1 MPKRE
6 DLRKIL
12 IIGSGPIQIGQ
23 ACEFDYSGTQAVRA
37 LKAEGY
43 EIILVN
49 SNPATIM
56 TDPELA
62 DRTYIEPLTAET
74 LEKIIAIEKP
84 DALLPTLGGQV
95 ALNLAIELHEHG
107 VLETYRVEVLGASIP
122 SIELAEDREKFKNL
136 MVELDLPILKSKVI
150 NNLSDGVK
158 AADEIGFP
166 LVLRPSFTLGG
177 AGGGIVYN
185 KSELSDRLTEALRAS
200 PTSEVLLEES
210 VIGWKEIELEVMRDR
225 KDQMVVVCG
234 IENLDPMGIHT
245 GDSITLAPIQ
255 TLTDKEYQR
264 LRESAKKIVRGVGV
278 ETGGCNIQYALD
290 PHSDRW
296 IIVEMNPRV
305 SRSSALASKAT
316 GFPIAKLA
324 ALLAVG
330 YSLDEIKND
339 ITKETPASFEPV
351 IDYIVVKVPRFAFE
365 KFSAT
370 EPLLGTQ
377 MKSVGE
383 VMSLGRSFKEA
394 FQKAF
399 ASLELGNK
407 GLLLPKSWKPE
418 EVKLE
423 TIRRQRFDRWW
434 LMAELL
440 RAETATIEEIHEATQ
455 IDRWFL
461 KQLEEIIDYEKE
473 LARMKFAKV
482 GAKEFRKAKNFGFT
496 DEVLAVLWKTPLEKI
511 TAKREK
517 CEVEASLNQVDT
529 CAGEFEAKTPY
540 YYFAYENYPSAL
552 PDKIPVK
559 NKKEAVI
566 ILGSGPN
573 RIGQGVEFDYCCVKS
588 AQAIRDLGFE
598 AVMVNCNPETVSTD
612 YDISNRLYFEP
623 LQKEFLERIFKEEN
637 KFGKIRGVLC
647 QTGGGTALRLSQ
659 QLDSKSIL
667 GTPSAQIDR
676 AEDRAKF
683 DKVLTKLK
691 LKRPESK
698 TVNRV
703 EDLKKVCANLGYPV
717 LIRPS
722 YVLGGRSMHIVR
734 SEENLNRILQTFST
748 ASDIEFP
755 LLVDRFLD
763 EAIEVDVDCIG
774 DSKAVV
780 VLAVMEHI
788 EEAGIHS
795 GDSSCSLPSLSLS
808 NAMIDKIRKTSIQLG
823 RELQLSGFLNI
834 QFAISK
840 KNELYVLEV
849 NPRASR
855 TLPFVCKAT
864 GTDWVR
870 AGIHAMLGKT
880 FKEQELVPPPLY
892 PADFQHYSV
901 KAVVFPFLKFPG
913 VDVLL
918 GPEMKSTGEVMGVGE
933 DFSEAFMK
941 ALIASSHR
949 LPKSGSVFVSVRDSD
964 KEKLIEIC
972 QKLKALGFRLIATHG
987 TAAYLRKLGIVVA
1000 GINKVKEGQ
1009 PHIVDAI
1016 INGQIDMVINTTDS
1030 ESAISD
1036 SYSIRRSALQTGVP
1050 YFTTLTAA
1058 KAAVHSLPRYIR
1070 GELEVRALQSLP
1082 FKGKTSTLGTNYGT
1096 RTRTN
1101 DPRGLRKTSKGT
1113 RTNQN
1118 GRAAS

>member
-6 DLRKIL
+6 DLHKIL

-37 LKAEGY
+37 LKAQGY
-43 EIILVN
+43 EIVLVN

-56 TDPELA
+56 TDPDLA

-74 LEKIIAIEKP
+74 LEKVIAIERP

-95 ALNLAIELHEHG
+95 ALNLAVELHEQG
-107 VLETYRVEVLGASIP
+107 VLETYGVEVLGATIAA
-122 SIELAEDREKFKNL
+122 IRLAEDREKFKNL
-136 MVELDLPILKSKVI
+136 MESLHLPILKSKVI
-150 NNLSDGVK
+150 RNLSDGMRV
-158 AADEIGFP
+158 ADEIGFP

-185 KSELSDRLTEALRAS
+185 RSELSERLTEALRAS

-264 LRESAKKIVRGVGV
+264 LREAAKKIVRGVGV

-290 PHSDRW
+290 PQSERW

-330 YSLDEIKND
+330 YSLDEIQND

-351 IDYIVVKVPRFAFE
+351 IDYIVVKIPRFAFE

-383 VMSLGRSFKEA
+383 VMSLGRNFKEA

-399 ASLELGNK
+399 SSLELGTK
-407 GLLLPKSWKPE
+407 GLLLPKSWKSE
-418 EVKLE
+418 DIKLE
-423 TIRRQRFDRWW
+423 TIRRPRFDRWW

-440 RAETATIEEIHEATQ
+440 RSRKATIEEIHEATC

-461 KQLEEIIDYEKE
+461 MQLQEIIDYERE
-473 LARMKFAKV
+473 LSKLSFAKV
-482 GAKEFRKAKNFGFT
+482 TAAHLLKAKNFGFA
-496 DEVLAVLWKTPLEKI
+496 DEVLAILWRTSVDQIQK
-511 TAKREK
+511 KRSKFEI
-517 CEVEASLNQVDT
+517 EATLNQVDT

-540 YYFAYENYPSAL
+540 YYFAYENSAVIETEKKIEKRPSL
-552 PDKIPVK
+552 VKISDS
-559 NKKEAVI
+559 VI

-573 RIGQGVEFDYCCVKS
+573 RIGQGVEFDYCCVKAS
-588 AQAIRDLGFE
+588 EAIRELGLQ

-612 YDISNRLYFEP
+612 YDISSRLYFEP
-623 LQKEFLERIFKEEN
+623 LQKEFLDRIFKEEQ

-647 QTGGGTALRLSQ
+647 QTGGQTALRLSQ
-659 QLDSKSIL
+659 QLDPKTIL
-667 GTPSAQIDR
+667 GTPSEQIDR

-691 LKRPESK
+691 LRRPESK
-698 TVNRV
+698 MVHRI
-703 EDLKKVCANLGYPV
+703 EDLKKVANALGYPV

-734 SEENLNRILQTFST
+734 SAENLDRIFHTFAQ
-748 ASDIEFP
+748 ASDIEYP

-763 EAIEVDVDCIG
+763 EAIEIDVDCIG
-774 DSKAVV
+774 DGKEIL

-808 NAMIDKIRKTSIQLG
+808 DAMIEKIRKTSIMLG
-823 RELQLSGFLNI
+823 CELKLSGFLNI
-834 QFAISK
+834 QFAIYK
-840 KNELYVLEV
+840 GELFVLEV

-864 GTDWVR
+864 GFDWVR

-880 FKEQELVPPPLY
+880 FAEQKLEAPPIHPK
-892 PADFQHYSV
+892 DFKHYSV
-901 KAVVFPFLKFPG
+901 KEVVFPFLKFPG

-933 DFSEAFMK
+933 DFSEAFLK
-941 ALIASSHR
+941 GLLASSHK
-949 LPKSGSVFVSVRDSD
+949 LPKSGTVFVSVRDED
-964 KEKLIEIC
+964 KPKLIEIC
-972 QKLKALGFRLIATHG
+972 QKLKAMGFRLVATHG
-987 TAAYLRKLGIVVA
+987 TASYLRKEGIVVA

-1016 INGQIDMVINTTDS
+1016 INGQIDIVINTTDG

-1058 KAAVHSLPRYIR
+1058 RAAVHSLPRYIS

-1082 FKGKTSTLGTNYGT
+1082 FKGTTSVSGRTYGN
-1096 RTRTN
+1096 RTRT
-1101 DPRGLRKTSKGT
+1101 DDTRRLRKTAKGT
-1113 RTNQN
+1113 
-1118 GRAAS
+1118 